1 MAEIDERV
9 RAHLAD
15 ALVPDV
21 VGSAEGLDIDTP
33 ISLD

>member
-9 RAHLAD
+9 RAHLAE

-21 VGSAEGLDIDTP
+21 VGAGDGLDIDSP

>member
-9 RAHLAD
+9 RAHLAP
-15 ALVPDV
+15 APAAVAEEDV
-21 VGSAEGLDIDTP
+21 GADDVP